1 MRAREFISEAR
12 GQLADE
18 ITDPMT
24 NTYII
29 PGLSAQDPYRTYR
42 FGVAIAQ
49 ARSEAGS
56 DMPDTDFAEEGAF
69 GENAV
74 VSGFSNADDAVI
86 DRALALTKTAGGKTP
101 VARPGSVDPVGT
113 NAVSPVQA
121 FKGYP
126 R

>member
-1 MRAREFISEAR
+1 MRAKEFVAESR
-12 GQLADE
+12 GKLPPE
-18 ITDPMT
+18 ITDPVD
-24 NTYII
+24 NAYII

-49 ARSEAGS
+49 ARSEAGA
-56 DMPDTDFAEEGAF
+56 DIPDNEFAEEGAF

-74 VSGFSNADDAVI
+74 IFGFDDSDDKVI
-86 DRALALTKTAGGKTP
+86 DRALSLTKTAGGK
-101 VARPGSVDPVGT
+101 VAVAKSGSKDPVGT
-113 NAVSPVQA
+113 NVSSPVKP

>member
-1 MRAREFISEAR
+1 MRAREFVAEAR
-12 GQLADE
+12 GQLPAE
-18 ITDPMT
+18 ITGPVD

-29 PGLSAQDPYRTYR
+29 PGLSAQDQYRTYR

-49 ARSEAGS
+49 ARSEAG
-56 DMPDTDFAEEGAF
+56 TDKKSSEFAEEGAF

-74 VSGFSNADDAVI
+74 FVGFDNTDNEII
-86 DRALALTKTAGGKTP
+86 DRALSLTKTAGGK
-101 VARPGSVDPVGT
+101 VAVAKPGSLEPAST
-113 NAVSPVQA
+113 NSASPLQA

>member
-1 MRAREFISEAR
+1 MRAREFVAEAR

-49 ARSEAGS
+49 ARSEAGT
-56 DMPDTDFAEEGAF
+56 DMPDTEFAEEGAF

-74 VSGFSNADDAVI
+74 VAGFNDADDVVI
-86 DRALALTKTAGGKTP
+86 DRALALTKTAGGK
-101 VARPGSVDPVGT
+101 VAVAKSGSLEPTST
-113 NAVSPVQA
+113 NSASPLRA